1 MFGIPAPEPLENAIV
16 AAPEKEAAAPY
27 IPGLSA
33 YNQPPSTKETVNLTT
48 LDTLLEKEKQH
59 NKTEPWNKLDKTAKI
74 QKLHSF
80 AEKYGRDQ
88 GLPMKEI
95 KHLKMFFVECLD
107 KSKLQKTK
115 DVVYDKETREVTAI
129 PSLHYNVD
137 KRHFTLRILDTKRV
151 STLKSLTPKR
161 PIVGSSSDWTD
172 PVQVY
177 VGGRTTQ
184 LTIVYCFMQ
193 KQYSMFSK
201 QYTTDIYLDFEYRSW
216 VYIDGNYES
225 QCNENRPDEYCH
237 SKWCSKWCVHGRF

>member
-129 PSLHYNVD
+129 PSLHYNMD

-161 PIVGSSSDWTD
+161 PIVGSSSD
-172 PVQVY
+172 
-177 VGGRTTQ
+177 
-184 LTIVYCFMQ
+184 
-193 KQYSMFSK
+193 
-201 QYTTDIYLDFEYRSW
+201 
-216 VYIDGNYES
+216 
-225 QCNENRPDEYCH
+225 
-237 SKWCSKWCVHGRF
+237 